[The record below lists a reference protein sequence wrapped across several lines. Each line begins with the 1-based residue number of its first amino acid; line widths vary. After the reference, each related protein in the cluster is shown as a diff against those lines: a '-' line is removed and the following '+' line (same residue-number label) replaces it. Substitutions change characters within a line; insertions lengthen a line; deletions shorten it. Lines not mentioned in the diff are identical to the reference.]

1 MLTLTSV
8 GYTKKASVGKTDA
21 FFVANKKARPFWASF
36 CFWLSCCYNPPE
48 GRLVRSLKN
57 CGIIFLI
64 IAENE

>member
-8 GYTKKASVGKTDA
+8 GYTKKALVDETNA
-21 FFVANKKARPFWASF
+21 FFIINKKVRPFWSDF
-36 CFWLSCCYNPPE
+36 YFWLSCCYNCRE
-48 GRLVRSLKN
+48 ALLVRTLKN